1 MLLWR
6 FSNSKQHGTL
16 PIRHM
21 YHLFLKKYLKTFEE
35 QVFSLEFM
43 EPDDIDDEDA
53 IVEDVAKAGKHN
65 QPLPEELQ

>member
-1 MLLWR
+1 
-6 FSNSKQHGTL
+6 
-16 PIRHM
+16 M